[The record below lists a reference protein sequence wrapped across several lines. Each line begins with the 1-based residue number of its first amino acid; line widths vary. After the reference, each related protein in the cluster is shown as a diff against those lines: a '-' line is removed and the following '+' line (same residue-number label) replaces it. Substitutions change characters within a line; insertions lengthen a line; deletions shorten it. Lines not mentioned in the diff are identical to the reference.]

1 MLIYKKF
8 LECDLESSLIDGRN
22 FTIINMFFKILELL
36 IDKNVS
42 NEDVLKA
49 IVIIE
54 KMIEEEKLKYLNIS
68 LKNLNISTSYSQR
81 EINSLVEYFKKFI
94 EAYSL
99 LIEIINEKK
108 KINDILVE
116 FNNALSH
123 ILAVLANK
131 QKSSNLQKAKSHLHR
146 GVLDCYKEI
155 IQLNANKIKNNK
167 ILYSE
172 YLDIRKYEY
181 SHIGNSKNTT
191 EIINKY
197 FDIINKL

>member
-155 IQLNANKIKNNK
+155 IQLNAKKIKNNK